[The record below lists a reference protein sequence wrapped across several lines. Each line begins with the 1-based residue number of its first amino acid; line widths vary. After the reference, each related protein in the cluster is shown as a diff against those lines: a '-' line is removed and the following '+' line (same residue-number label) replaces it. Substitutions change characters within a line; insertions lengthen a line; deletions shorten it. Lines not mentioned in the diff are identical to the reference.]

1 VNLSTRA
8 WNDLIKPAGQAA
20 LLGGVVFGLGWTI
33 SGAPE
38 GGAMWGLSGAALV
51 LARKFLLD
59 EALEA
64 RKPQPTDPEKTRQP
78 WEVTTHVTV
87 RHTDPHGYGPV
98 WWYDMPVAE
107 AKLKRAGFHLA
118 YLDGRFSHNYLT
130 DPHLKPKIFTKPEFE
145 KLEYYL
151 IQSHAAKWKGGSK
164 NAGIELLEDGREMLN
179 YFSRYYYPL
188 PHEKK
193 RLAMVARSGG
203 RTYHT

>member
-20 LLGGVVFGLGWTI
+20 LLGGVAFGLGWTI

-64 RKPQPTDPEKTRQP
+64 RKPPAPEKTRKP
-78 WEVTTHVTV
+78 WEASVKVTV
-87 RHTDPHGYGPV
+87 AHTDKYGYGPV
-98 WWYDMPVAE
+98 WWYEIPIPKK
-107 AKLKRAGFHLA
+107 KLYRAGFHLN
-118 YLDGRFSHNYLT
+118 YMGGRFSSNYFT
-130 DPHLKPKIFTKPEFE
+130 NWRHDPKIFSKGEFE
-145 KLEYYL
+145 KLEKYL
-151 IQSHAAKWKGGSK
+151 LENHAAKWKGMDKREGV
-164 NAGIELLEDGREMLN
+164 ELLEDAREMLS
-179 YFSRYYYPL
+179 YFGSLYYPL

-193 RLAMVARSGG
+193 TLARFARTGD